1 MSEQQ
6 SIRLSKRMA
15 ELGLCSRGEA
25 DDYIAQG
32 LVLVDGKVVDV
43 LGSRVLPEQQ
53 IELLAG
59 GPREQPDR
67 VSMLLHKPAGVD
79 ETALLAQL
87 VPARRAA
94 DDASQ
99 LVYMRKHQH
108 RLQWFGALQ
117 AGDSGLTVA
126 TQDGKLARQLQAGD
140 FEQEWLVNLAA
151 PLSDAAL
158 KSLQGGVELNGRQLR
173 AGRVSRQS
181 ERQLCVVLKK
191 PVPGMIAAMLAANGL
206 RALECRCI
214 RIGRVRL
221 GKLPA
226 GLWRYFATLDKF

>member
-53 IELLAG
+53 IELLAR

-67 VSMLLHKPAGVD
+67 VSMLLHKPAGMD
-79 ETALLAQL
+79 EAALLPQL

-108 RLQWFGALQ
+108 RLQWFGAVH

-151 PLSDAAL
+151 PLGDAAL
-158 KSLQGGVELNGRQLR
+158 KALQDGVELDGRRLR

-191 PVPGMIAAMLAANGL
+191 PAPGMIAAMLAASGL

-226 GLWRYFATLDKF
+226 GQWRYLTALEKF

>member
-1 MSEQQ
+1 MTEQQ

-32 LVLVDGKVVDV
+32 LVRVDGVVVDV
-43 LGSRVLPEQQ
+43 LGSRVTAEQR
-53 IELLAG
+53 IELAAG
-59 GPREQPDR
+59 GPREQPER
-67 VSMLLHKPAGVD
+67 ISMLLHKPAPLG
-79 ETALLAQL
+79 EQQLLAQL
-87 VPARRAA
+87 LPAQRAA
-94 DDASQ
+94 DDNSG
-99 LVYMRKHQH
+99 LVYMRKHQQ
-108 RLQWFGALQ
+108 RLQFFGALQ
-117 AGDSGLTVA
+117 AGDSGLLVA
-126 TQDGKLARQLQAGD
+126 TQDGKTARQMQAGD

-151 PLSDAAL
+151 PLSEAAL
-158 KSLQGGVELNGRQLR
+158 KLLQGGVEVAGKQLR

-191 PVPGMIAAMLAANGL
+191 PAPGMIAAMLAAANVAAAG
-206 RALECRCI
+206 CHCI

-226 GLWRYFATLDKF
+226 GQWRYMTALEKF

>member
-53 IELLAG
+53 IELLAR

-67 VSMLLHKPAGVD
+67 VSMLLNKPAGMD
-79 ETALLAQL
+79 ETALQAQL
-87 VPARRAA
+87 VPAQRAA
-94 DDASQ
+94 DDGSQ
-99 LVYMRKHQH
+99 MVYMRKHLH
-108 RLQWFGALQ
+108 RLQWFGAVQ
-117 AGDSGLTVA
+117 PGEGGLAVA
-126 TQDGKLARQLQAGD
+126 TQDGKLARQMQSGD

-151 PLSDAAL
+151 LVSDAAL
-158 KSLQGGVELNGRQLR
+158 KTLQAGVVLDGRQLR

-181 ERQLCVVLKK
+181 ERQLCIVLKK
-191 PVPGMIAAMLAANGL
+191 PVPGMIAAMLAASGL

-226 GLWRYFATLDKF
+226 GQWRYLTALEKF

>member
-79 ETALLAQL
+79 ETALLSQL

-191 PVPGMIAAMLAANGL
+191 PVPGMIAAMLAASGL

-221 GKLPA
+221 GKLPV
-226 GLWRYFATLDKF
+226 GQWRYFATLDKF